1 MKVELSTAT
10 VSGIGKL
17 SGSLGIGTSI
27 LAFFEVNAVGIG
39 ALCAFLTFIVYALFS
54 ALNHFKND
62 ASIENK
68 KRLDQFEE
76 DRKSDNLAVLDALNK
91 LNDRGDNNGT

>member
-1 MKVELSTAT
+1 MKLELSTAT

-17 SGSLGIGTSI
+17 SGGLGIGTSV

-62 ASIENK
+62 TSVENK
-68 KRLDQFEE
+68 KRLDQFEQ
-76 DRKSDNLAVLDALNK
+76 DRKSDNLALLDALSQINK
-91 LNDRGDNNGT
+91 GK

>member
-1 MKVELSTAT
+1 MKLELSTAT

-17 SGSLGIGTSI
+17 SGGLGIGTSV

-62 ASIENK
+62 TSVENK
-68 KRLDQFEE
+68 RRLDQFEE
-76 DRKSDNLAVLDALNK
+76 DRKSDNLALLDALSQINK
-91 LNDRGDNNGT
+91 GK

>member
-1 MKVELSTAT
+1 MKVELSAAT

-39 ALCAFLTFIVYALFS
+39 ALSAFLTFIVYATFS

-62 ASIENK
+62 SSAENK
-68 KRLDQFEE
+68 KRLDQFEI
-76 DRKSDNLAVLDALNK
+76 DRKSDNLALLDALNK
-91 LNDRGDNNGT
+91 LDKVK

>member
-1 MKVELSTAT
+1 MKLELSTAT

-17 SGSLGIGTSI
+17 SGGLGIGTSV

-62 ASIENK
+62 TSVENK
-68 KRLDQFEE
+68 RRLDQFEE
-76 DRKSDNLAVLDALNK
+76 DRKSDNLALLDALSQINK
-91 LNDRGDNNGT
+91 GR

>member
-17 SGSLGIGTSI
+17 SGTLGIGTSI

-54 ALNHFKND
+54 FLNHRKND
-62 ASIENK
+62 TSKENK
-68 KRLDQFEE
+68 LRLDKLEE
-76 DRKSDNLAVLDALNK
+76 ERKKDNIALLDALNNINK
-91 LNDRGDNNGT
+91 GK

>member
-1 MKVELSTAT
+1 MKLELSTAT

-17 SGSLGIGTSI
+17 SGTIGIGTSV

-39 ALCAFLTFIVYALFS
+39 ALCAFLTFLVYALFS

-62 ASIENK
+62 TSSENK
-68 KRLDQFEE
+68 KRLDQFEA
-76 DRKSDNLAVLDALNK
+76 DRQADNKAVLLALSKINK
-91 LNDRGDNNGT
+91 GK